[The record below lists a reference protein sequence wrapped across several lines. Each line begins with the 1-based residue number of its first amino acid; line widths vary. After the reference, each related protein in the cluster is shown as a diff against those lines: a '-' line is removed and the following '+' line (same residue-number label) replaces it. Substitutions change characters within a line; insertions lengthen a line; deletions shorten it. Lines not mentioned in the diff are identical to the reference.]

1 MKDEP
6 LSGWDLQE
14 KYLKIPAVF
23 YVTSESKPHKEWKRC
38 TKIIR
43 EQVNYIIDCKAYFNS
58 RLIVNKCYTKENY
71 LINGEQGSAGTRK
84 RPKEWKETFCAT
96 DELRSLYD
104 TEEIVKGLKIGRTSE
119 QEKIASRILKAMQD

>member
-1 MKDEP
+1 MERC
-6 LSGWDLQE
+6 SGRASRI
-14 KYLKIPAVF
+14 YLTATAFTQV
-23 YVTSESKPHKEWKRC
+23 YMGVGSGVERC